1 MREDPGSV
9 HRLFPPQG
17 RRRQRQGLE
26 QGQKSTQRGR
36 SPDPGTGK
44 RGGGNDDETEGTTVN
59 VSYDRQALNGAHRG
73 ARLTPPPRDREGEM
87 DLGAVCVSPLWHVV
101 ERPHR
106 TGWMLVDPRG
116 RIRCFGDLVTLGQVA
131 SRLNG
136 LGVMP
141 DG

>member
-17 RRRQRQGLE
+17 RRRQRRGLR
-26 QGQKSTQRGR
+26 QGQKPMERGP
-36 SPDPGTGK
+36 SPDLGTGK
-44 RGGGNDDETEGTTVN
+44 RGGVNDDESEGTKVN

-87 DLGAVCVSPLWHVV
+87 DLGAVCVSPLWRVV

-106 TGWMLVDPRG
+106 TEWMLVDPRG
-116 RIRCFGDLVTLGQVA
+116 RIRCFGDLVTLRHVA

-136 LGVMP
+136 SGVTP
-141 DG
+141 E